1 MFSYQH
7 IIYKEIF
14 MHKIKP
20 NNKIL
25 LISDNTKII
34 IENIDIINNL
44 NLTVHFNENN
54 EHENFYD
61 IIIFDNIHFYTD
73 DQFKNIIIDLKK
85 MLKIKGLFMFMY
97 SSILLNEYLN
107 YINIININIDNIYSL
122 EPSKF
127 YEKFYNN
134 NIKIIDNYRLYS
146 YSNFIIT
153 TDTFLLTCI
162 IK

>member
-1 MFSYQH
+1 
-7 IIYKEIF
+7 
-14 MHKIKP
+14 
-20 NNKIL
+20 
-25 LISDNTKII
+25 
-34 IENIDIINNL
+34 
-44 NLTVHFNENN
+44 
-54 EHENFYD
+54 
-61 IIIFDNIHFYTD
+61 
-73 DQFKNIIIDLKK
+73 
-85 MLKIKGLFMFMY
+85 MFMY

-107 YINIININIDNIYSL
+107 YINIININIENIYSL

>member
-1 MFSYQH
+1 MTVTS
-7 IIYKEIF
+7 
-14 MHKIKP
+14 
-20 NNKIL
+20 N
-25 LISDNTKII
+25 NTKII

-107 YINIININIDNIYSL
+107 YINITGINIENIYSL
-122 EPSKF
+122 EPL
-127 YEKFYNN
+127 
-134 NIKIIDNYRLYS
+134 R
-146 YSNFIIT
+146 
-153 TDTFLLTCI
+153 
-162 IK
+162 